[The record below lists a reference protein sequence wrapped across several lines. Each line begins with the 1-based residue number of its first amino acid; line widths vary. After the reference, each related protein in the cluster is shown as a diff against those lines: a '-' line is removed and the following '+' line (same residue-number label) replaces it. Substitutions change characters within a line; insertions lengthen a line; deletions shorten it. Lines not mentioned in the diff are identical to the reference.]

1 MPSPA
6 LHFVPSA
13 TGRGVAGLGRAAPV
27 RAGQRVLSAP
37 GLTLA
42 RRHAGGAPP
51 AAATTDGSASASQHR
66 RRASSSSLG
75 CSSSSSSSSSP
86 SSSSSSSSDARL
98 GPMAASAAGIRAI
111 GIASAAA
118 SSSSSTGGKKRRGGG
133 GGGGGSGTVAAGA
146 AGSSNNGA
154 DAADKQQL
162 TRDIGP
168 SSAAAPP
175 PADVAARAA
184 AQLAATAEPSNMGH
198 RARGALSPDTL
209 TVHGG
214 EAHGR
219 VRPGVPDSL
228 TTPIVQTSTY
238 TFRDTAEL
246 IAYQEGTHTS
256 FEYGRYG
263 NPTVR
268 AVEEK
273 LMALEGAEDALLSAS
288 GMSSATTLLLALVP
302 QGGHIVTTTDCYR
315 RTRQFI
321 QTVLPKMGISCTVI
335 DPSDLD
341 GLERAL
347 REHAVSLFF
356 SESPTNPY
364 LRCVDVRR
372 IAELCAPSGAIVC
385 IDSTFAT
392 PCNTRALDLG
402 ADLVLHSATKYLAGH
417 NDVLAGCVAGR
428 ADLVARVR
436 AMHNVL
442 GGVIDPHAAYLLL
455 RGMKTLSL
463 RVARQNATALDLA
476 ARLERHP
483 AVARVHYPGLPS
495 HPDHAIARRQM
506 PGGCGG
512 VVSFE
517 VAGDLW
523 DTASVIDGVRLP
535 YIAPSLGGVETLIE
549 QPTVISY
556 WDQGAEKRAAIGIKD
571 SLVRYACGVEDA
583 GDLWAD
589 LEQAL
594 DGVLV
599 RQAEA
604 AKGRREGGGG
614 GGGGQQG
621 HAQQQQQQQQQKQQE
636 QQEQAAAAH

>member
-1 MPSPA
+1 M
-6 LHFVPSA
+6 
-13 TGRGVAGLGRAAPV
+13 RLGA
-27 RAGQRVLSAP
+27 RVLSAP

-42 RRHAGGAPP
+42 RRSAGGSLPAVAACADNTAAGGSSSTSTSSGGRPHCSPPTAARSDAPRAASGAM
-51 AAATTDGSASASQHR
+51 AAALATSASTSG
-66 RRASSSSLG
+66 LG
-75 CSSSSSSSSSP
+75 ATSP
-86 SSSSSSSSDARL
+86 SSSLAPRGRMMSSSSR
-98 GPMAASAAGIRAI
+98 AGRRV
-111 GIASAAA
+111 AAA
-118 SSSSSTGGKKRRGGG
+118 AATG
-133 GGGGGSGTVAAGA
+133 
-146 AGSSNNGA
+146 NGA
-154 DAADKQQL
+154 DAADGNNNANL

-168 SSAAAPP
+168 SSAAGPP
-175 PADVAARAA
+175 PADVAAAA
-184 AQLAATAEPSNMGH
+184 AAKLAQQPQQHLAHLGH
-198 RARGALSPDTL
+198 RSRNHLSPSTL

-288 GMSSATTLLLALVP
+288 GMCSATTMLLSLVP

-335 DPSDLD
+335 DPADLQ
-341 GLERAL
+341 GLAKAL
-347 REHAVSLFF
+347 EEHDVSLFF

-364 LRCVDVRR
+364 LRCVDIQR
-372 IAELCAPSGAIVC
+372 IAQMCAPSGCVVC

-392 PCNTRALDLG
+392 PCNTKALELG
-402 ADLVLHSATKYLAGH
+402 ADLVIHSATKYLAGH
-417 NDVLAGCVAGR
+417 NDVLAGCIAGR

-455 RGMKTLSL
+455 RGLKTLAL
-463 RVARQNATALDLA
+463 RVARQNATAMEMA
-476 ARLERHP
+476 SRLEQHP
-483 AVARVHYPGLPS
+483 AVSCVHYPGLPS
-495 HPDHAIARRQM
+495 HPDHAIAQRQM
-506 PGGCGG
+506 PGGFGG

-556 WDQGAEKRAAIGIKD
+556 WDQGPERRAAIGIKD
-571 SLVRYACGVEDA
+571 SLVRYSCGVEDVE
-583 GDLWAD
+583 DLWSD

-594 DGVLV
+594 DGVIV
-599 RQAEA
+599 RQKKNGSA
-604 AKGRREGGGG
+604 AG
-614 GGGGQQG
+614 
-621 HAQQQQQQQQQKQQE
+621 QQQQQQQA
-636 QQEQAAAAH
+636 AAAAH